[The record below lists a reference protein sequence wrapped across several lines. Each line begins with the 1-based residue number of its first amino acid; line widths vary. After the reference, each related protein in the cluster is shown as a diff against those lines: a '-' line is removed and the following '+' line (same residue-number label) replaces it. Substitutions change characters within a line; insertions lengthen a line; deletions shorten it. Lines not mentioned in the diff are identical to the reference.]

1 MNERI
6 ALLGTVEMLSA
17 LSCGLVILFVTY
29 KLLRAYGKRK
39 LNIDHSNTAYNIFTA
54 GILFSVGYIL
64 SGIIKPILSSYR
76 ILSDTDISNFQLILE
91 FLGYGG
97 IYILIAYLLAL
108 VITMVGVYIY
118 INMTSVNELKEMK
131 ENNIG
136 VAVVLVA
143 IILTLSMMCSDG
155 IALFI
160 ESFIPYPKLPTHV
173 G

>member
-1 MNERI
+1 
-6 ALLGTVEMLSA
+6 MLSA

-39 LNIDHSNTAYNIFTA
+39 LGIDHSNTAYNIFTA

-64 SGIIKPILSSYR
+64 SGTIKPILSSYR

-108 VITMVGVYIY
+108 IITIVGVYIY

-143 IILTLSMMCSDG
+143 IIVTLSLMCSDG